1 MDLKRFEKLRDER
14 DRLRDEVRALDTV
27 LILDTEIVNI
37 FKANN
42 ISLKDISELLSIK
55 SFPDYSTMFGYWDN
69 GGELSADNKSLDA
82 VLKILSMSKNDL
94 AYIISKTRILR
105 KMFNSADNCYFTNLL
120 VKLENTKEVL
130 RKDKIIK
137 SNSLDATVETLS
149 NELVSKFDK
158 AILTLG
164 QILNMVNGNI
174 EFSISNIDMLFN
186 NNQDKL
192 KELFG
197 FASGDSI
204 SIDDSR
210 AIMINDSGVLV
221 VYSNNALQSVVAGNS
236 EIAIKLYE
244 DLLVGYNK
252 NKKAAVYYSSLFTK
266 YIIS

>member
-14 DRLRDEVRALDTV
+14 DRLRDEARALDTV

-42 ISLKDISELLSIK
+42 ITLKDISRLLNIK
-55 SFPDYSTMFGYWDN
+55 SFPDYSTMFSYWDA
-69 GGELSADNKSLDA
+69 GGELSADNNSLDA

-105 KMFNSADNCYFTNLL
+105 KMFNAGETCYFVNLL
-120 VKLENTKEVL
+120 SKLENTKETFK
-130 RKDKIIK
+130 KDKIVK
-137 SNSLDATVETLS
+137 SNNTDTTIETLS

-158 AILTLG
+158 AMLTLG
-164 QILNMVNGNI
+164 QVLNMVNGNI
-174 EFSISNIDMLFN
+174 EFSIKDIDMLFN
-186 NNQDKL
+186 NNQEKI
-192 KELFG
+192 KELFS

-204 SIDDSR
+204 CIDDSR
-210 AIMINDSGVLV
+210 AVMVNDSGVLV